1 MKRILTIWFPNLPGS
16 LPPWWDEGDAKP
28 IKKLAQWCQ
37 RFAPQVGVE
46 AEALLLDVTNLA
58 PLYGSEQR
66 MLREIRQE
74 MQQVGLH
81 GRGVLASTIG
91 AAWGIARYGLKPWA
105 LVPDAKTRVFLA
117 PLPVNALRLPVAI
130 SETLGRLGVERIGEL
145 LELPRDQLRSR
156 FGPLLLTRIDQALG
170 TISETFVSVEP
181 PLEFVAGQTL
191 EFSLADREAIRSVV
205 ADHLER
211 LARSLAVHC
220 RGALRI
226 VCRLDCEGATPAV
239 FEAGWF
245 QPTADPRR
253 LLEVVELELEQ
264 LRLAA
269 ATTAITL
276 TVVRHAALAERQV
289 VLFDQERRLGRS
301 RPLAQLVDRL
311 VGRLGE
317 KRVVRCGLLPEAQP
331 EFAYART
338 PLINGMP
345 RPRKNSSRKQSL
357 GALDRPLHLLR
368 RPEPLT
374 VIASVPVGP
383 PVRFSR
389 YGQQHHISGYAGPE
403 RIETGW
409 WRGRSAWRDYYRVE
423 TTEGRRFWLFRRRQD
438 GRWFLHGVY
447 G

>member
-1 MKRILTIWFPNLPGS
+1 MKRILAIWFPRLPAS
-16 LPPWWDEGDAKP
+16 LPPWWDEGDAEP
-28 IKKLAQWCQ
+28 IEKLAQWCQ

-46 AEALLLDVTNLA
+46 AGALLLDVANLA

-66 MLREIRQE
+66 MLEEIRQE
-74 MQQVGLH
+74 LQRLGLH
-81 GRGVLASTIG
+81 GRGALASTIG

-105 LVPDAKTRVFLA
+105 LVPDAKTKFFLA
-117 PLPVNALRLPVAI
+117 PLPVIALRLPIEI
-130 SETLGRLGVERIGEL
+130 SETLGRLGVERIDDL
-145 LELPRDQLRSR
+145 LDLPRDQMRSR
-156 FGPLLLTRIDQALG
+156 FGPMLLTRVDQALG
-170 TISETFVSVEP
+170 MMSETFVAVEP

-191 EFSLADREAIRSVV
+191 EFSLADQGAIRSVV
-205 ADHLER
+205 AGLLER
-211 LARSLAVHC
+211 LARSLTVHC

-226 VCRLDCEGATPAV
+226 VCRFDCEGALPAF

-245 QPTADPRR
+245 QPTADSRR
-253 LLEVVELELEQ
+253 LLEVVELELER

-269 ATTAITL
+269 PTTAITL
-276 TVVRHAALAERQV
+276 TVVRHTALAERQV

-317 KRVVRCGLLPEAQP
+317 ERVVRCRLLPEAQP

-345 RPRKNSSRKQSL
+345 RSRKRSSSKQSL

-368 RPEPLT
+368 RPEPLALT
-374 VIASVPVGP
+374 ATIPDGP
-383 PVRFSR
+383 PVRFR
-389 YGQQHHISGYAGPE
+389 RHGRQHHVSRYAGPE

-423 TTEGRRFWLFRRRQD
+423 TAEGRRFWLFRRRSD
-438 GRWFLHGVY
+438 GKWFLHGVF